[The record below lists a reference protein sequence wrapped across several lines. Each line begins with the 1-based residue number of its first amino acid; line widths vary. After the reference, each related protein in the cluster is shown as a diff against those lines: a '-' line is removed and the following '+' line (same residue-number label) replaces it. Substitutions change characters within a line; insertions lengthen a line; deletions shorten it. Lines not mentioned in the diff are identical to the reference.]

1 MPYRKKKETKYKQ
14 YKNKLN
20 HIIRV
25 AKNKHYEEQL
35 IKYKHDTKV
44 QWKALNEIMN
54 PNNTSSMLT
63 TEFIGRSLG
72 EKITDPTSMANR
84 FNDYFVNIGQ
94 GLAKKLS
101 NSKTNFDKYLTIICK
116 EASLLIQ

>member
-1 MPYRKKKETKYKQ
+1 
-14 YKNKLN
+14 
-20 HIIRV
+20 V

-54 PNNTSSMLT
+54 PNKTNSMLT

-94 GLAKKLS
+94 GLVKKLS
-101 NSKTNFDKYLTIICK
+101 NSKSNFDKYLTIICK